1 MQQRERD
8 WFGSVNFPIKG
19 GGLRKSEDIYLFWK
33 VRFQVVRRARKREL
47 FLVFGFIVE
56 RQMVESLEKKKKM
69 EGKKSRIGSSTN
81 QVGSILRY
89 DCHGFT
95 IHLHSHIIL
104 HFLLLF
110 LGVVSLVQVQISSY
124 MHVFNWVLGC
134 PWIWILLIHLLFI
147 CVIGLC

>member
-1 MQQRERD
+1 MEGEISGCEKSKEERAFSSFWFYCREID
-8 WFGSVNFPIKG
+8 G
-19 GGLRKSEDIYLFWK
+19 GKLGKE
-33 VRFQVVRRARKREL
+33 E
-47 FLVFGFIVE
+47 
-56 RQMVESLEKKKKM
+56 KM

-110 LGVVSLVQVQISSY
+110 LGVVSLV
-124 MHVFNWVLGC
+124 
-134 PWIWILLIHLLFI
+134 
-147 CVIGLC
+147 